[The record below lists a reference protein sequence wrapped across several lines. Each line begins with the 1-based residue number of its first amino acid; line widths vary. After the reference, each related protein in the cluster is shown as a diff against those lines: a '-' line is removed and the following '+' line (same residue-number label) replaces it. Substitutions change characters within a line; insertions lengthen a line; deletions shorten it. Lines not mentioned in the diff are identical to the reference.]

1 MAEPLANQR
10 RLSKEEYLEM
20 EIRSDA
26 RNEFVDGEI
35 FAMAGGSPNH
45 STICFNLIRR
55 IGEALDA
62 TDCRGF
68 EGNMKL
74 EIVAAEAFL
83 YPDIMVVC
91 GAVDSVENR
100 RDAITNPVLIVEVLS
115 PGTESFDRGRK
126 FKLYQMVPSLQEYVL
141 VSQEEPTIETFFKQ
155 APNRWLYTVTRGF
168 AEALRLHS
176 LKFDVAMSDIYR
188 KVDWMAAAG
197 GNPSGPSEAG
207 SGK

>member
-10 RLSKEEYLEM
+10 RLSKEEYLEL
-20 EIRSDA
+20 EIRSEA

-45 STICFNLIRR
+45 STICFNLIGR
-55 IGEALDA
+55 IGEALDP

-74 EIVAAEAFL
+74 EIISAEAFL

-91 GAVDSVENR
+91 GPVDSVKNR

-115 PGTESFDRGRK
+115 PGTESFDRGQK
-126 FKLYQMVPSLQEYVL
+126 FKLYQMVPTLQEYVL
-141 VSQEEPTIETFFKQ
+141 VSQEEPAIETFFKQ
-155 APNRWLYTVTRGF
+155 AHDRWLYTVTRGL
-168 AEALRLHS
+168 AKTLQVHS
-176 LKFDVAMSDIYR
+176 LEFGVAMDDIYR

-197 GNPSGPSEAG
+197 GNPPGPSDTVPGE
-207 SGK
+207 

>member
-55 IGEALDA
+55 IGEALDT

-74 EIVAAEAFL
+74 EIVSAEAFL

-91 GAVDSVENR
+91 GGIESVENR

-126 FKLYQMVPSLQEYVL
+126 FKLYQMVPSLKEYVL

-155 APNRWLYTVTRGF
+155 APNRWLYTVTRGL
-168 AEALRLHS
+168 AEDLYFHS
-176 LKFDVAMSDIYR
+176 LEFGVAMGDIYR
-188 KVDWMAAAG
+188 KVDGMAAG
-197 GNPSGPSEAG
+197 GGNPLGPSEAG

>member
-10 RLSKEEYLEM
+10 RLSKKEYLEM

-55 IGEALDA
+55 IGEALDP

-74 EIVAAEAFL
+74 EVVSAEAFL
-83 YPDIMVVC
+83 YPDVMVVC
-91 GAVDSVENR
+91 GPIDAVENR
-100 RDAITNPVLIVEVLS
+100 RDAIANPVLIVEVLS

-141 VSQEEPTIETFFKQ
+141 VSQEEPAIETFFKQ
-155 APNRWLYTVTRGF
+155 ASNRWLYTVTRGLS
-168 AEALRLHS
+168 EILHLHS
-176 LKFDVAMSDIYR
+176 LEFGIAMGDIYR
-188 KVDWMAAAG
+188 KVDWMAATG
-197 GNPSGPSEAG
+197 GNPPGPSDSAPRQ
-207 SGK
+207 